1 MISNKKII
9 LITVLLVILSI
20 SAYVIVVVVPSRLA
34 EQAYEGAKQIGRD
47 VGKLFNITPEVIVNN
62 TIVLQQQ
69 TAILELATVSQKF
82 QHQYDWINTWLGSTK
97 KVFIQGTFEAKAGF
111 DLQKRFTIRIEN
123 DRATIVL
130 PAPRI
135 LSVELLGDASFK
147 DEHGVWN
154 WINNEDRSKAINAF
168 QQDARKYAAQA
179 DFIQQAKINME
190 KELKNIFK
198 LHGKEV
204 EVIFVTASLTEEKGT
219 KHE

>member
-9 LITVLLVILSI
+9 LITVLLVIASI

-34 EQAYEGAKQIGRD
+34 ERAYEGAKKIGRD

-69 TAILELATVSQKF
+69 TSILELATVSQKF
-82 QHQYDWINTWLGSTK
+82 QHQYDWTNTWLGSTK

-111 DLQKRFTIRIEN
+111 DLKKKFTIRIEK
-123 DRATIVL
+123 DRATITL
-130 PAPRI
+130 PAPQI
-135 LSVELLGDASFK
+135 LSVELLGNASFR
-147 DEHGVWN
+147 DEQGVWN

-179 DFIQQAKINME
+179 DFIQQAKNNME

-204 EVIFVTASLTEEKGT
+204 QVIFVQSYPIQDVEN
-219 KHE
+219 